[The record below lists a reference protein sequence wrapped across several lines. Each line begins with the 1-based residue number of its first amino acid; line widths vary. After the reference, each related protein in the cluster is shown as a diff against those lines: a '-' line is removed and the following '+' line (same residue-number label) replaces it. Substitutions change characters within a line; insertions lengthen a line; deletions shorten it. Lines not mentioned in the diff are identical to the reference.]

1 MQYPHVK
8 LGDVCEINLG
18 KTPPRGVKKFWDID
32 HTGDMV
38 WVSISDMNNLQ
49 DGKIFDSKEYI
60 SSQAISECG
69 IPFVEPETL
78 LLSFK
83 LTLGRTAIAGRRL
96 CTNEAIAALPVRDA
110 YKSKIDILYL
120 KTYFDFFDWDAYA
133 SADEKILGKT
143 LNKKKLDVVPIILPP
158 LSIQKE
164 IVSRLEKELGK
175 VDEMANGFRRMAE
188 LADEGF
194 KSVLSETFEHV
205 EGKNV
210 KLGEVCQIDRGKSQ
224 HRPRN
229 DSRLFG
235 GKYPFI
241 QTGDIRNANGG
252 FITSFEQTYSDFG
265 LAQSKLWNKGTLC
278 ITIAANIGET
288 AILGIDACF
297 PDSVVGLVPDSE
309 KLDVEFLNYFF
320 INIKENLASN
330 APGTAQKNINIAILN
345 DITIIIPSKSTQINI
360 SEKIKESIEKRDSL
374 KNMAQ
379 SGLSLCAE
387 LRKSILQEAFE

>member
-1 MQYPHVK
+1 MQYPRVK
-8 LGDVCEINLG
+8 LGDICEINLG

-175 VDEMANGFRRMAE
+175 VDEMADAFKRMAE
-188 LADEGF
+188 LADEEF
-194 KSVLSETFEHV
+194 KAVLSETFEHV
-205 EGKNV
+205 DGKSV
-210 KLGEVCQIDRGKSQ
+210 KLGDICSKLSTGPFGSVLHK
-224 HRPRN
+224 N
-229 DSRLFG
+229 DYVENGIPLVNPMHIIGDSIVPSHDMTVSVETAKRLDAYKLSR
-235 GKYPFI
+235 
-241 QTGDIRNANGG
+241 GDIVIGRRGEMGRAAVV
-252 FITSFEQTYSDFG
+252 TSKEEGWLCGTGSFFLHLKQQIEPDFFLLCFKFYFKG
-265 LAQSKLWNKGTLC
+265 HSAFYKRREVTAFSK
-278 ITIAANIGET
+278 ET
-288 AILGIDACF
+288 ACSIEFFCLFNIDAGF
-297 PDSVVGLVPDSE
+297 S
-309 KLDVEFLNYFF
+309 
-320 INIKENLASN
+320 A
-330 APGTAQKNINIAILN
+330 
-345 DITIIIPSKSTQINI
+345 
-360 SEKIKESIEKRDSL
+360 
-374 KNMAQ
+374 
-379 SGLSLCAE
+379 
-387 LRKSILQEAFE
+387 